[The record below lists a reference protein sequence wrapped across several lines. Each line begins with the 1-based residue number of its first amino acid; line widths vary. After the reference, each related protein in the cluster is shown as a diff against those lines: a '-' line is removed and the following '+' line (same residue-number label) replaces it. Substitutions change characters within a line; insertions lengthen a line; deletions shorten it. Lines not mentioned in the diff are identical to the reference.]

1 MSLPKFEYLSPKSLE
16 EALQFL
22 AERGEGTHLL
32 AGGTDLLVKMA
43 HGRLKP
49 RAVIALKQIDALG
62 GIRFDPEEGLTIG
75 ATALLDEVASHPDVR
90 AHFPSVAYAAQETAN
105 VQIRNMGTVA
115 GNLCNAA
122 PSADNAPTLTA
133 MGGEA
138 VIAGPKGERRVPLD
152 RFFKGPGQ
160 TDIEPGEILT
170 AVHVP
175 LVPPGFGTSYRH
187 ISPRGKVDIAA
198 VCVGAMVGMEGA
210 VCREARIVLGA
221 VAPVPMRAKE
231 TEALVK
237 GKELTPEVLEQAGR
251 QASEEARPISDMR
264 ASAEY
269 RKRMTAV
276 LTRRAL
282 ERAAQA
288 AANGSR

>member
-1 MSLPKFEYLSPKSLE
+1 
-16 EALQFL
+16 
-22 AERGEGTHLL
+22 
-32 AGGTDLLVKMA
+32 
-43 HGRLKP
+43 
-49 RAVIALKQIDALG
+49 
-62 GIRFDPEEGLTIG
+62 
-75 ATALLDEVASHPDVR
+75 VR
-90 AHFPSVAYAAQETAN
+90 AHYPSVACAAQETAN

-152 RFFKGPGQ
+152 RFFQGPGQ
-160 TDIEPGEILT
+160 TVIEPGEILT

-175 LVPPGFGTSYRH
+175 AAPPGFGTSYQH

-210 VCREARIVLGA
+210 VCKEARIVLGA
-221 VAPVPMRAKE
+221 VAPTPMRAEKA
-231 TEALVK
+231 EALVK
-237 GKELTPEVLEQAGR
+237 GRELTPEVLVQAGD
-251 QASEEARPISDMR
+251 QASEESRPISDMR

-276 LTRRAL
+276 LTRRAV
-282 ERAAQA
+282 EQAARA